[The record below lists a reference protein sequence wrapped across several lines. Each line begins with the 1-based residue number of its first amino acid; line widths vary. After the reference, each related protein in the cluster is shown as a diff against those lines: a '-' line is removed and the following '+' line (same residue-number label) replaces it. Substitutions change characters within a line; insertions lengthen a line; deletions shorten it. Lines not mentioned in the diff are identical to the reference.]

1 MLSIFASTRLTRQAK
16 GPTRLPQGGVRP
28 SVGAKKTPLFLTT
41 REAGILV
48 LVLREKGL
56 FRRWWLRVSG
66 GSAGF
71 IRSLWWE
78 LRVLSG

>member
-16 GPTRLPQGGVRP
+16 GPTRLPQGSVRP
-28 SVGAKKTPLFLTT
+28 SVGAKKIPLFLTT

-56 FRRWWLRVSG
+56 WCWWLRVSG